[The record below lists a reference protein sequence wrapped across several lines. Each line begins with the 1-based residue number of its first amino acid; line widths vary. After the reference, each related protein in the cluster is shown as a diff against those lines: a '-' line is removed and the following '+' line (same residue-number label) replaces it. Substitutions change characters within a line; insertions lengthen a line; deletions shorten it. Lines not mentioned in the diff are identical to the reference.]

1 MISRYK
7 YYLTFDVGIKNLA
20 YCLVRK
26 DTEKKS
32 LLESIDILHWG
43 ILDVSYK
50 PLICKHIVNKRKI
63 CNKVSLNYLLK
74 DPNIPNPHEI
84 SDNLIGYCKTCT
96 ANLKLADKT
105 EHKRLN
111 KISRNAKY
119 NDNFNIQM
127 ERLLSSLEK
136 FYCNNIEGIYHTEPN
151 IATIA
156 NPANPANNL
165 DYFVQNLEIF
175 IENQPVFKNPIMKSI
190 SIAIFTF
197 FILKKVIN
205 PKIVKSVNFI
215 SAGEKTKPL
224 FINKMKEFIN
234 IDVDIAQ
241 LKNYD
246 KRKEF
251 TITITNEF
259 IKKLNDSVFNIISKI
274 NYSDAKKKDDFADTF
289 IYVILVFIKNL

>member
-1 MISRYK
+1 MAGA
-7 YYLTFDVGIKNLA
+7 TFFDVGIKNLA

-26 DTEKKS
+26 DTSTNS

-63 CNKVSLNYLLK
+63 CNKVSLNYILK
-74 DPNIPNPHEI
+74 DSNIPNPHDL

-96 ANLKLADKT
+96 AKLKLENKVA
-105 EHKRLN
+105 HKSLN

-136 FYCNNIEGIYHTEPN
+136 FYNNQIEGIYDIKNKNPN
-151 IATIA
+151 
-156 NPANPANNL
+156 NFE
-165 DYFVQNLEIF
+165 YFISNLEIF

-205 PKIVKSVNFI
+205 PRIVKSVNFI

-224 FINKMKEFIN
+224 FINKMKEYIDIN
-234 IDVDIAQ
+234 VDIAQ

-259 IKKLNDSVFNIISKI
+259 IKKLNNSVFNIISKI

-289 IYVILVFIKNL
+289 IYVILVFIKNLYIL

>member
-26 DTEKKS
+26 DTTNNS
-32 LLESIDILHWG
+32 LLGSIDILHWG

-63 CNKVSLNYLLK
+63 CNKVSLNYILK
-74 DPNIPNPHEI
+74 DPNIPNPHDF
-84 SDNLIGYCKTCT
+84 SDNLIGYCKSCT
-96 ANLKLADKT
+96 ANLKLTNKVA
-105 EHKRLN
+105 HKSLN
-111 KISRNAKY
+111 KISRNPKY

-136 FYCNNIEGIYHTEPN
+136 FYCNYIEGIYDINTNTQTPN
-151 IATIA
+151 KFE
-156 NPANPANNL
+156 
-165 DYFVQNLEIF
+165 YFISNLEIF

-205 PKIVKSVNFI
+205 PQIVKCVNFI
-215 SAGEKTKPL
+215 SAGEKTKPV
-224 FINKMKEFIN
+224 FINKMKEYIN
-234 IDVDIAQ
+234 IDVDITQ

-251 TITITNEF
+251 TIIITNEF
-259 IKKLNDSVFNIISKI
+259 IKKLNNSVFNIISKI

>member
-1 MISRYK
+1 MNYK

-26 DTEKKS
+26 DIEKKT

-50 PLICKHIVNKRKI
+50 PLICKNIVNKRKI

-74 DPNIPNPHEI
+74 DSECPNPHEN

-96 ANLKLADKT
+96 AKLKLENKAL
-105 EHKRLN
+105 HKSLN

-136 FYCNNIEGIYHTEPN
+136 FYNNNIEGIYDVKT
-151 IATIA
+151 
-156 NPANPANNL
+156 NNFE
-165 DYFVQNLEIF
+165 YFIQNLEIF

-205 PKIVKSVNFI
+205 PKIIKSVNFI
-215 SAGEKTKPL
+215 SAGEKTKPV
-224 FINKMKEFIN
+224 FINKMKEYIN
-234 IDVDIAQ
+234 IDVDVAQ